1 MTTDFGVE
9 AVLERLGCPLHYW
22 LLGSH
27 DDLPFVVFMHG
38 AGIDHRV
45 WAPQVA
51 AFSVGYRVL
60 TMDLRGHGLSRPAGD
75 FAFARLV
82 DDSFALLDAVGAE
95 RVILIGLSMGGNVAQ
110 EMVFR
115 KPDRF
120 AALVCV
126 DCTCNTLTP
135 WWDRATL
142 PIYQA
147 LIGPALRAY
156 PRRQLLEG
164 IAKRTSLTPEGRR
177 YVFEASDQLT
187 NTETAQVMKA
197 LLAALHHEPGYRVM
211 IPELLVCG
219 SDDKLGNIRQVM
231 PAWRARDP
239 NSDLVVLPNAGHVSN
254 LDNPEAF
261 NSRVLDWLS
270 RP

>member
-9 AVLERLGCPLHYW
+9 AILERQGCPLHYW
-22 LLGSH
+22 LLGPR
-27 DDLPFVVFMHG
+27 DDLPLVVFMHG

-45 WAPQVA
+45 WAPQAA
-51 AFSVGYRVL
+51 AFSAGYRVL

-75 FAFARLV
+75 YAFAQLV
-82 DDSFALLDAVGAE
+82 DDVFALLDAVRAE

-115 KPDRF
+115 RPDRF
-120 AALVCV
+120 AALVCA

-156 PRRQLLEG
+156 PRQSLLET
-164 IAKRTSLTPEGRR
+164 IAKRTSLTAEGRR
-177 YVFEASDQLT
+177 YVFEATDQLT
-187 NTETAQVMKA
+187 NPEIAQVMKA

-211 IPELLVCG
+211 IPELLVHG
-219 SDDKLGNIRQVM
+219 SDDKLGNIGQVM
-231 PAWRARDP
+231 PVWRARDP
-239 NSDLVVLPNAGHVSN
+239 QSDLAVIPNAGHTSN

-261 NSRVLDWLS
+261 NRQVLDWLS
-270 RP
+270 RL